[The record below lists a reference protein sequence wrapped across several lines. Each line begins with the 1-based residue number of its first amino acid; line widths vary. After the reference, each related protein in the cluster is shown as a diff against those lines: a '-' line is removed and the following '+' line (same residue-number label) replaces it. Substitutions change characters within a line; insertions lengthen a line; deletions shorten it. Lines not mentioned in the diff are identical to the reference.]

1 MKMLRSWARRRER
14 QRRLGAEALV
24 AQTCG
29 SEPAVTNQGM
39 LVTMQ
44 RRMRLCPMEGFS
56 RRRWG
61 AFGARLVL
69 CLILAA
75 FATPAALAQAE
86 KTPAPAAQE
95 PARPPDEVVVN
106 PTTVGKRVPPQ
117 PGDICVQCN
126 HPIDKDDVVYEV
138 RGQRIP
144 LHRAEMKTD
153 LRAQLAALLAQAE
166 PRGAFIGAQ
175 SNQAALSR
183 VWFLI
188 GVYILVGLVFG
199 ALSAHRALQAG
210 RNSFGW
216 FLAGLLLNLA
226 AYVAL
231 LTRPKLAVEAPAGV
245 PAGLRKIAATYAPQ
259 PCGKCGTLNHPT
271 AAACIGCGAH
281 LEPKTTSE
289 VARAGLRPA

>member
-1 MKMLRSWARRRER
+1 
-14 QRRLGAEALV
+14 
-24 AQTCG
+24 
-29 SEPAVTNQGM
+29 
-39 LVTMQ
+39 MQ
-44 RRMRLCPMEGFS
+44 RDMRLCLMEGLS
-56 RRRWG
+56 RRRCG
-61 AFGARLVL
+61 VFGARVAL
-69 CLILAA
+69 CLILSSFAIPAA
-75 FATPAALAQAE
+75 FAQAE
-86 KTPAPAAQE
+86 KTPAPAAQQ
-95 PARPPDEVVVN
+95 PAQPPDEVVVN
-106 PTTVGKRVPPQ
+106 PATVGKRVPPK

-153 LRAQLAALLAQAE
+153 LRAQLAVLLAQLE

-210 RNSFGW
+210 RNSFAW
-216 FLAGLLLNLA
+216 FMAGLLLNVA

-231 LTRPKLAVEAPAGV
+231 LMRPKLAVQAPAGV